1 MLGNL
6 AMVATCAIAA
16 TTKITLEPLFRQ
28 CYTAIRTIDNENT
41 RRVHSD
47 IPLVSSHRNH
57 INELSIG

>member
-28 CYTAIRTIDNENT
+28 CYTAIRTIDDENS
-41 RRVHSD
+41 RRVLSD
-47 IPLVSSHRNH
+47 ILLASSHRN
-57 INELSIG
+57 NTSKLSSG